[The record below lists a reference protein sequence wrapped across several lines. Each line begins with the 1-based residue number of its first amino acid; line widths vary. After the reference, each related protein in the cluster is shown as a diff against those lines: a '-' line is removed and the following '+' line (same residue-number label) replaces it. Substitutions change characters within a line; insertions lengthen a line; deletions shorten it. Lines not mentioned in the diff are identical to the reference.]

1 MTKKTKT
8 LINITTLSL
17 VLISL
22 TYLPFNIK
30 AQDEIPLHAPKDLEE
45 IQEFGEGMLDAGK
58 EKLPDIIKGVW
69 DEEVIPIWQKMY
81 DWFDL
86 NIGSKF
92 KELFDEEVEKRKP
105 VIEQEYE
112 KEKKE
117 VKEELPIVT
126 QSLWERL
133 LELWGKDDTG
143 TNE

>member
-1 MTKKTKT
+1 MTKTTKT
-8 LINITTLSL
+8 LINVTTLSL

-22 TYLPFNIK
+22 TCFPFNVK

-45 IQEFGEGMLDAGK
+45 IQEFGEGMLEASK
-58 EKLPDIIKGVW
+58 EQLPDIIKRLWNEDVM
-69 DEEVIPIWQKMY
+69 PLWQKMY

-92 KELFDEEVEKRKP
+92 KEVFDEEVEKRRP
-105 VIEQEYE
+105 VVEQEYE
-112 KEKKE
+112 KEKEE

-133 LELWGKDDTG
+133 LELWGKEEDI
-143 TNE
+143 